1 MNWNQIWEALA
12 ETLQMTLPS
21 TIISYVIGLPL
32 GVLLVIT
39 RRGGIRPMP
48 TFNAVAG
55 AIVNFLP
62 SIPFCSFSPGC
73 FCFFVGDGFFFFCD

>member
-21 TIISYVIGLPL
+21 TLISYIIGLPL

-55 AIVNFLP
+55 AIVNFLR
-62 SIPFCSFSPGC
+62 SIQIGRASCRER
-73 FCFFVGDGFFFFCD
+73 V